1 MRIAGVDEAGR
12 GCVIGPLVIAGV
24 LVDEEAQAKLQEIS
38 VKDSKL
44 LSPLTR
50 EKLYPQIRRIAERV
64 ISLSVSP
71 VEIDRVVFAGVKFRR
86 LNWLEAQKMAKIID
100 MLNPEL
106 VYVDAPDIFED
117 RFKQQILENSR
128 LKPPVIAEHHADRTY
143 PAVSAASIIAKVER
157 DHAIAQLKKK
167 LGNFGSGYPS
177 DPATIRFLQEYAA
190 KTEML
195 PNTVRRSWKTVKK
208 LRAES

>member
-44 LSPLTR
+44 LSLLTR
-50 EKLYPQIRRIAERV
+50 EKLYSQIRRIAERV

-106 VYVDAPDIFED
+106 VYVDAPDVFED
-117 RFKQQILENSR
+117 RFKQQILKNSR
-128 LKPPVIAEHHADRTY
+128 LKPTVIAEHHADRTY

-157 DHAIAQLKKK
+157 DHAIAKLKKK
-167 LGNFGSGYPS
+167 FGNFGSGYPS
-177 DPATIRFLQEYAA
+177 DPATIRFLQEYT

-195 PNTVRRSWKTVKK
+195 PNIVRRSWKTVKK
-208 LRAES
+208 LRTRS

>member
-1 MRIAGVDEAGR
+1 
-12 GCVIGPLVIAGV
+12 VIGPLVIAGV

-50 EKLYPQIRRIAERV
+50 EKLYSQIRRIAERV

-71 VEIDRVVFAGVKFRR
+71 VEIDRVVFAGVRFRR

-117 RFKQQILENSR
+117 RFKKQILENSR
-128 LKPPVIAEHHADRTY
+128 LKPSVIAEHHADRTY

-157 DHAIAQLKKK
+157 EHAIVQLKKK

-177 DPATIRFLQEYAA
+177 DPATIRFLQEYA

-195 PNTVRRSWKTVKK
+195 PNIVRRSWKTVKK
-208 LRAES
+208 LRTRS